1 MIIIFERGG
10 GIRFLGLQ
18 AKKKGGVGWGGVGW
32 GGVGWGGVGWGGVG
46 WGGVGWGGVGWGGVG
61 WGGVGWGGVGVE
73 GRYFM
78 PVEWDPRPA
87 IAQTLA
93 PEQGP
98 QQPSPNQGHRR
109 PYNGT
114 FHLCL

>member
-1 MIIIFERGG
+1 MIIIIFERG

-18 AKKKGGVGWGGVGW
+18 AKKKGGVGWGGMGW
-32 GGVGWGGVGWGGVG
+32 GGV
-46 WGGVGWGGVGWGGVG
+46 
-61 WGGVGWGGVGVE
+61 E
-73 GRYFM
+73 GSYFM